1 MNDLADPL
9 SALREARGRRT
20 LGNAVRDLW
29 ELGLF
34 RLLRLLPIDWASGIG
49 RRLTLQ
55 EIRSNRPWVQ
65 RRARANLVRLQPSMS
80 DADRERSVQA
90 FLENLA
96 SFVGEVPTVGRQT
109 ANGRVVI
116 IGEQHLRTVSPDG
129 GLLLIGLHL
138 GNWELLGEALQTL
151 GVQASVFY
159 EHAESEAQTRILR
172 EIRHR
177 LGLKLL
183 EPELSGVRQALR
195 DLRAGRTVGIFGDE
209 IRSGRIMAPLFGRVP
224 HTEGNLGIAVRLA
237 RKARAPI
244 VICYASRAPD
254 RSFHVT
260 FLPPVYLA
268 AEPVDLLDDVAAL
281 NALIEPLILKHLEQW
296 FFLDDLLD

>member
-34 RLLRLLPIDWASGIG
+34 RLLRLLPIDWASGVG
-49 RRLTLQ
+49 RWLTLQ

-65 RRARANLVRLQPSMS
+65 RRARANLVRLQPGMS

-224 HTEGNLGIAVRLA
+224 HTEGNLGIAARLA

-254 RSFHVT
+254 RSFRVT